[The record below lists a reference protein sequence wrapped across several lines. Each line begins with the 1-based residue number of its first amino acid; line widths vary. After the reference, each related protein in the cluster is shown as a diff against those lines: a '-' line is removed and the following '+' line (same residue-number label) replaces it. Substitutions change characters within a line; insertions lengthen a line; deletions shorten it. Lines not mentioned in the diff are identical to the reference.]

1 MCSCSSK
8 CLILTNMK
16 IFFKYF
22 MNWAM
27 LTLWLII
34 ITWPSLQKPDPLKR
48 LLVHIKFKKF
58 YWLSIVLYMDPQA
71 LFSLY
76 IPANKNLGSF
86 DTRAPPHLFK
96 WSMSPLRLELSL
108 LPLSLAQKNMNNL
121 IGRLGV
127 HIFII
132 LERRILK
139 INNFF
144 CQASDR
150 NVVG

>member
-1 MCSCSSK
+1 
-8 CLILTNMK
+8 
-16 IFFKYF
+16 
-22 MNWAM
+22 
-27 LTLWLII
+27 
-34 ITWPSLQKPDPLKR
+34 
-48 LLVHIKFKKF
+48 
-58 YWLSIVLYMDPQA
+58 MDPQA
-71 LFSLY
+71 LFGLY

-86 DTRAPPHLFK
+86 DTRASPHLFK
-96 WSMSPLRLELSL
+96 SPLRLELSL
-108 LPLSLAQKNMNNL
+108 LPLSLAHKNMNNL